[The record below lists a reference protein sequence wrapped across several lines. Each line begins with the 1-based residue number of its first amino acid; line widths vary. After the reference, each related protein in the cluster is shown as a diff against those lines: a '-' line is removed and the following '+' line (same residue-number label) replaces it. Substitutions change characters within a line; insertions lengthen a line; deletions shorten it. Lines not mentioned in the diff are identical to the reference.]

1 VAAFLVSSV
10 ALGLGVPADAVPAY
24 PSQVEVDAAA
34 AAASAKAAQVK
45 RLQNQLAAANDRLEE
60 AQVAAQIAVEDYNEA
75 VERLKQATALAEQTK
90 AAAEQARAELQ
101 TASQDVANLAVETYR
116 QGTASLGLNLEAVLS
131 SAGPQ
136 QLIDR
141 ADAASY
147 LGEITQNTYVDAQQA
162 QATSELADQ
171 QAAAAETDRQAAAD
185 AAEAARQEAQRK
197 EDAAAALVASTARE
211 RASTVAQLAVLNN
224 TTAQLQQQR
233 QEGIEAERRAA
244 AEEAA
249 RQEAARR
256 EAAAREQAAREAA
269 ARQAAAE
276 AAARQAAAE
285 AAAQEAAQS
294 GGQAV
299 VNVTI
304 SDPAPSSSSGG
315 SSEGSSSAGEAAV
328 EWARTQIGKPYEWGA
343 TGPDSYDCS
352 GLSQAAWAHAGV
364 SLPRVSRDQYRA
376 VEHIPYSELRPGDLI
391 FYGSGNNAS
400 TVHHVAIYSG
410 NGRMIEAPRT
420 GLDLR
425 ETSLRMSGSMDYAGR
440 P

>member
-1 VAAFLVSSV
+1 M
-10 ALGLGVPADAVPAY
+10 PNY
-24 PSQVEVDAAA
+24 PSQAEVDAAA
-34 AAASAKAAQVK
+34 AAANAKAAQVK
-45 RLQNQLAAANDRLEE
+45 RLQNQLAAANDRLQE
-60 AQVAAQIAVEDYNEA
+60 AQVAAAIAVEDYNEA
-75 VERLKQATALAEQTK
+75 VERLNEATALAEQAQ
-90 AAAEQARAELQ
+90 AAAATAKAELQ

-116 QGTASLGLNLEAVLS
+116 QGTAGLGVNLEAVLS

-162 QATSELADQ
+162 QATSALADQ

-197 EDAAAALVASTARE
+197 EDAAADLVASTARQ
-211 RASTVAQLAVLNN
+211 RASTIAQLAVLNN
-224 TTAQLQQQR
+224 TTADLQQQR

-256 EAAAREQAAREAA
+256 EAAAREQAAREEA

-285 AAAQEAAQS
+285 AAAEEAEQS

-299 VNVTI
+299 VNVTV
-304 SDPAPSSSSGG
+304 AEQEPSSGGSPGG

-352 GLSQAAWAHAGV
+352 GLTQAAWAHAGV

-400 TVHHVAIYSG
+400 TVHHVAIYAG